1 MAHGHVRSHG
11 FRRRR
16 IDGRCN
22 RATVRTLRIEPMRSC
37 PRELHTRNVSSVKGT
52 QDGSCITALDYEG
65 DISIFAIENG
75 SNCLVRPF
83 SHQFPGRRY
92 ATSIFWF
99 QRQRRFPC
107 RRLERERGRHRCC
120 RRKEWKLS
128 VIVTLFS
135 SRRTHLQV
143 QRYCRGRSLVTDVSS
158 SVVSK
163 SIRGI
168 DTWTPSRH
176 TRPKM
181 KN

>member
-92 ATSIFWF
+92 ATSIFLVSEAT
-99 QRQRRFPC
+99 QI
-107 RRLERERGRHRCC
+107 
-120 RRKEWKLS
+120 S
-128 VIVTLFS
+128 
-135 SRRTHLQV
+135 LQKI
-143 QRYCRGRSLVTDVSS
+143 GA
-158 SVVSK
+158 
-163 SIRGI
+163 GAG
-168 DTWTPSRH
+168 TPSRLSTERMEIECNRYTFLVKTH
-176 TRPKM
+176 PFTGATILPRAIVSNGRELLCGFKINSRHRYMDPIEAYQA
-181 KN
+181 